1 MLPREDRLAAPHTP
15 RPRYGLA
22 APRTSFNEV
31 AAHRQVLNPRRRGR
45 PAARGAFERR
55 GQARRLTCAWSW
67 RAPCVVVELRLC
79 ATPHPKPAG
88 AGAPARIAPAAQA
101 RSVRRLRIRMRLN
114 RPAALVVAVLT
125 LAP

>member
-45 PAARGAFERR
+45 PAARGAFEPRC
-55 GQARRLTCAWSW
+55 QARRLTRAWSW
-67 RAPCVVVELRLC
+67 RR
-79 ATPHPKPAG
+79 PAVTVG
-88 AGAPARIAPAAQA
+88 VPLWRAKLSAAAHA
-101 RSVRRLRIRMRLN
+101 RSVRPRPALTQACHRLRVPR
-114 RPAALVVAVLT
+114 
-125 LAP
+125 

>member
-45 PAARGAFERR
+45 PAARGAFEPRC
-55 GQARRLTCAWSW
+55 QARRLPPPWTW
-67 RAPCVVVELRLC
+67 RR
-79 ATPHPKPAG
+79 
-88 AGAPARIAPAAQA
+88 PAAGEESNLWGPKLGA
-101 RSVRRLRIRMRLN
+101 AAKAPPVRRL
-114 RPAALVVAVLT
+114 PALR
-125 LAP
+125 